1 MQGLIGILG
10 CIGTLVG
17 VIAITL
23 FWLQKKAI
31 KEIVKQLIF
40 INTHKTN
47 KEVVVGTQEKDIY
60 DLVSQLN
67 MIIKEKKKRQQEYI
81 RMDRELREAITNI
94 SHDLRTPLTSILGYI
109 QLIEKDEKVDKEMLS
124 RYLKTISGRAESL
137 NLLVESFYELS
148 RLNNHE
154 VEIVNEEV
162 HIDRII
168 CELIAEFYNKFVD
181 KKLELKIDIPQNLS
195 SALGEVHS
203 IERVVLNLFQNSL
216 RYASKEVEIVL
227 REEKTFIVLEIAN
240 EAGEVKEEDLPY
252 LFDRFYMADRV
263 RSGEGTG
270 VGLAVVKKLMEM
282 MSGEASVTFKNGQ
295 LRFILKWQ
303 KSESV

>member
-195 SALGEVHS
+195 SALGEVYS

-216 RYASKEVEIVL
+216 RYASKEVEIYLIFLIV
-227 REEKTFIVLEIAN
+227 FI
-240 EAGEVKEEDLPY
+240 
-252 LFDRFYMADRV
+252 
-263 RSGEGTG
+263 
-270 VGLAVVKKLMEM
+270 
-282 MSGEASVTFKNGQ
+282 
-295 LRFILKWQ
+295 WQ
-303 KSESV
+303 IG